1 MTRDYLSRAAVANPF
16 SFGILALPT
25 VFITLSLAGALIA
38 LWWRRAGIVLAL
50 VSSLCLYA
58 AATPALS
65 SYLLSRV
72 ESALPHAVDLDSAQ
86 AIVVLGG
93 DVRRGNGADIP
104 DTLGRL
110 SLERVVWGA
119 EAYRRLHLPV
129 VVSGGRVGRAQ
140 VSEGT
145 LMKAA
150 LVDDF
155 AVPVAWNENRS
166 RTTWE
171 NAVYT
176 AQLLLPEKLK
186 TVVVVSQ
193 PWHLPRALWAFER
206 AGLTALPWPAPR
218 TALRL
223 GRFDD
228 FMPSLRALNDTFY
241 GLHELIGR
249 IYYRL
254 RH

>member
-1 MTRDYLSRAAVANPF
+1 MNPF
-16 SFGILALPT
+16 SFGILAPPT
-25 VFITLSLAGALIA
+25 VFIILSLVGVVVALR
-38 LWWRRAGIVLAL
+38 WRRAGIVLAL
-50 VSSLCLYA
+50 FSSLFLYA

-65 SYLLSRV
+65 SYLLQRV
-72 ESALPHAVDLDSAQ
+72 ESALLYGADLSNAQ
-86 AIVVLGG
+86 AIVILGG
-93 DVRRGNGADIP
+93 DVRRGNGADVP

-119 EAYRRLHLPV
+119 EAYRRLHLPI
-129 VVSGGRVGRAQ
+129 VVSGGRVLGAQ
-140 VSEGT
+140 SSEAA

-150 LVDDF
+150 LDKDF
-155 AVPVAWNENRS
+155 AVPVAWSEERS

-171 NAVYT
+171 NAVFT

-193 PWHLPRALWAFER
+193 LWHLPRALWAFER

-218 TALRL
+218 TALRQDAV
-223 GRFDD
+223 GD
-228 FMPSLRALNDTFY
+228 FLPSLGALNDTFY
-241 GLHELIGR
+241 ALHELIGGV
-249 IYYRL
+249 YYRL

>member
-1 MTRDYLSRAAVANPF
+1 MTRDYLSHAAVANPF

-25 VFITLSLAGALIA
+25 VFITLSLAGALMA
-38 LWWRRAGIVLAL
+38 LVWRRAGIVLTLA
-50 VSSLCLYA
+50 SSLCLYA

-65 SYLLSRV
+65 SYLLSIV
-72 ESALPHAVDLDSAQ
+72 EAALPHTVDLGSAQ

-129 VVSGGRVGRAQ
+129 VVSGGRVRGAQ
-140 VSEGT
+140 ASEGS

-150 LVDDF
+150 LAADF
-155 AVPVAWNENRS
+155 AVPVGWSEERS

-176 AQLLLPEKLK
+176 AQLLLPEKLT

-193 PWHLPRALWAFER
+193 AWHLPRALWAFER

-223 GRFDD
+223 GEFGD
-228 FMPSLRALNDTFY
+228 FLPSLGALNDTFDA
-241 GLHELIGR
+241 LHELIGGA
-249 IYYRL
+249 YYRM